1 MIEVKPLHPLFAGE
15 VSGIDLRDPVD
26 DATREAIVAALDSY
40 AVLVFHGQQIDDD
53 RQMAFSGS
61 FGPLGQTAIVKRKGY
76 TPRLNPHFTDISNL
90 DENSEILALNDRRRM
105 MALGNRL
112 WHTDHA
118 FRPVPSKYS
127 LLYAHAVPPEGGE
140 TEFTDMR
147 AAYDALPAARK
158 AQIADMVAMHSLM
171 YSREVIGFT
180 DFAPEEHAAFPPAPH
195 PLVRIHPGS
204 GRKALYLAAYASEIR
219 GMPVPDGRMLLRDLT
234 EHATQRQFVY
244 THRWRPNELV
254 MWDNRCTMHR
264 GTDFDDLRWVR
275 DMRRVTVSDVAN
287 SCEQAGVT
295 VAAA

>member
-26 DATREAIVAALDSY
+26 AATRDAIVAALDRY
-40 AVLVFHGQQIDDD
+40 AVLVFHGQQLDDD
-53 RQMAFSGS
+53 RQMAFSAT

-147 AAYDALPAARK
+147 AAYDALPDARK
-158 AQIADMVAMHSLM
+158 AQVADMVAMHSLM

-180 DFAPEEHAAFPPAPH
+180 DFAPEEHAAFPSAPH

-219 GMPVPDGRMLLRDLT
+219 SMPVPDGRMLLRDLT

-244 THRWRPNELV
+244 AHRWAVGDLL
-254 MWDNRCTMHR
+254 MWDNRSLMHR
-264 GTDFDDLRWVR
+264 AGDYDMTQRRDLRR
-275 DMRRVTVSDVAN
+275 TTVMQDVSTMDEKARTL
-287 SCEQAGVT
+287 EGVS
-295 VAAA
+295 